1 MNVIENWMEYREKTT
16 HNTCHDNTLYDSRP
30 HRIEMSPTCMHKC
43 IIYEPGTARI
53 SRIAD
58 CAATYPR
65 IILSRIHDIIF
76 PQPPSSTLGIR
87 LAVWAYTSRTLSVY
101 RSRFEALPSIGS
113 AIFAE
118 HTVKR
123 SNNATDN
130 GHIYAR
136 GFADDCYGLGC
147 DL

>member
-1 MNVIENWMEYREKTT
+1 VEEGRGLYIEVQDYMVYVMYTRSARPFTCVGLYFLVRRRNALKWLHQEDTTSSPSQQRTMPLPTDDARLYYRE
-16 HNTCHDNTLYDSRP
+16 TL
-30 HRIEMSPTCMHKC
+30 
-43 IIYEPGTARI
+43 
-53 SRIAD
+53 
-58 CAATYPR
+58 
-65 IILSRIHDIIF
+65 L
-76 PQPPSSTLGIR
+76 
-87 LAVWAYTSRTLSVY
+87 SRTLSVY

-118 HTVKR
+118 HSVKS

-147 DL
+147 EL